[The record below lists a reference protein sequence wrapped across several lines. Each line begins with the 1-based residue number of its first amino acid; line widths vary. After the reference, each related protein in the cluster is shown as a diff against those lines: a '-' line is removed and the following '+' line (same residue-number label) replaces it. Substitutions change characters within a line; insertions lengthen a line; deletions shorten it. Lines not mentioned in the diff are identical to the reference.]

1 MSHSSTQPAPQAVQ
15 SVTTEDAAPSVTA
28 ERVVVRNYKT
38 PVVMAVMAAIALVFA
53 LTGVSAQS
61 AFDLSQASDKVQ
73 LAPLEFSSLPV
84 LWTLAVL
91 LVLGAAYAFASMR
104 RAGRVPGWLLA
115 AGAALLVASFL
126 VWLVAGSGSKH
137 LSLAGLYITAM
148 PIIVPIAFGSLSG
161 VLGER
166 AGVVNIA
173 IEGQLLAG
181 AFSAALFSSLTQN
194 PYAGVLAAAVAGGV
208 VAALLGLFAIRYQVN
223 QIIVGVVLNVLV
235 SGLTGFFFDALMRDE
250 GTAQFNTPKGLSAV
264 PIPLLSDI
272 PIIGPSFF
280 NQSLLGYALLVF
292 VALTWFALFKTRWG
306 LRVRAVGEH
315 PKAADTLGVNVN
327 GTRWR
332 NVMLG
337 GLVAGLG
344 GSYFT
349 LVATSAFSKEMTG
362 GLGFIALAAMIFG
375 RWNPIGAFFAAVLF
389 GVAGNLASIVSI
401 AKSPVDSAFL
411 DMLPYALTIIAVS
424 GLVGRSR
431 PPAASGEPYTK
442 G

>member
-1 MSHSSTQPAPQAVQ
+1 MSPLTPTPAQVQP
-15 SVTTEDAAPSVTA
+15 EA
-28 ERVVVRNYKT
+28 ERILVKNFKT
-38 PVVMAVMAAIALVFA
+38 PILVAVMAVIALVFA
-53 LTGVSAQS
+53 LTGTSAES
-61 AFDLSQASDKVQ
+61 AFDLSQSSDRIQ
-73 LAPLEFSSLPV
+73 LAPLTFQSMPV
-84 LWTLAVL
+84 LWTVGVL
-91 LVLGAAYAFASMR
+91 LVLLAAYAFVLVNKS
-104 RAGRVPGWLLA
+104 GRVPGWVLA
-115 AGAALLVASFL
+115 VGATLLLVSFL

-137 LSLAGLYITAM
+137 LSLAGLFITAM
-148 PIIVPIAFGSLSG
+148 PIIVPIAFGALSG

-181 AFSAALFSSLTQN
+181 AFSAALVASLTQN
-194 PYAGVLAAAVAGGV
+194 AYAGVLAAAVSGGV
-208 VAALLGLFAIRYQVN
+208 VAALLALFAIRYQVN

-235 SGLTGFFFDALMRDE
+235 SGLTGFFFDALMRED
-250 GTAQFNTPKGLSAV
+250 GTETFNTPKGLDAV
-264 PIPLLSDI
+264 PIPGLSDI
-272 PIIGPSFF
+272 PIIGPAMF
-280 NQSLLGYALLVF
+280 NQSLLGYALLAA
-292 VALTWFALFKTRWG
+292 VAVTWFALFKTRWG

-327 GTRWR
+327 RTRWN
-332 NVMLG
+332 NVLLG

-375 RWNPIGAFFAAVLF
+375 RYNPIGAFFAAVLF

-401 AKSPVDSAFL
+401 AKSPVDSSYLA
-411 DMLPYALTIIAVS
+411 MLPYALTILAVS
-424 GLVGRSR
+424 GLVGRTR
-431 PPAASGEPYTK
+431 PPAAGGIPYTK

>member
-1 MSHSSTQPAPQAVQ
+1 MSTST
-15 SVTTEDAAPSVTA
+15 VTTDAQAPA
-28 ERVVVRNYKT
+28 LAADRVLVKDRKT
-38 PVVMAVMAAIALVFA
+38 PILITVMAVISLLFA
-53 LTGVSAQS
+53 LTGKHAHS
-61 AFDLSQASDKVQ
+61 AFDLSQDSDRIK
-73 LAPLEFSSLPV
+73 LAPLEFESGPV
-84 LWTLAVL
+84 LWI
-91 LVLGAAYAFASMR
+91 LV
-104 RAGRVPGWLLA
+104 VLLA
-115 AGAALLVASFL
+115 ALAAFAFFRSNKTGSVQGWVVGLGAALLMASFL

-137 LSLAGLYITAM
+137 LSIAGLFVTAI
-148 PIIVPIAFGSLSG
+148 PIIVPIAFGALSG

-181 AFSAALFSSLTQN
+181 AFSAALVSSLTQN
-194 PYAGVLAAAVAGGV
+194 AYAGVLAAAVAGGV

-235 SGLTGFFFDALMRDE
+235 AGLTGFFFDSLMRE
-250 GTAQFNTPKGLSAV
+250 SGTAKFNTPKGLDAV

-272 PIIGPSFF
+272 PIIGPAFF
-280 NQSLLGYALLVF
+280 NQSLLGYALLVL
-292 VALTWFALFKTRWG
+292 VGVTWFALFKTRWG

-327 GTRWR
+327 GTRWK
-332 NVMLG
+332 NVLLG

-349 LVATSAFSKEMTG
+349 LVATSAFSKDMTG

-424 GLVGRSR
+424 GLVGRTR

>member
-1 MSHSSTQPAPQAVQ
+1 MSSQASTTQPVRQAAASAP
-15 SVTTEDAAPSVTA
+15 A
-28 ERVVVRNYKT
+28 ERVVVKNFKT
-38 PVVMAVMAAIALVFA
+38 PILLAVMAAVALFGFA
-53 LTGVSAQS
+53 LTGTDARS
-61 AFDLSQASDKVQ
+61 AFDLSQESDRIQ
-73 LAPLEFSSLPV
+73 LAPLTFQSLPV
-84 LWTLAVL
+84 LWA
-91 LVLGAAYAFASMR
+91 LGALLAALAGFAFWRMNST
-104 RAGRVPGWLLA
+104 GTVPGWVLAVGAFLL
-115 AGAALLVASFL
+115 LASFL
-126 VWLVAGSGSKH
+126 VWLVAGSGAKH
-137 LSLAGLYITAM
+137 LSLAGLFITAM

-181 AFSAALFSSLTQN
+181 AFSAALVSSLTQN
-194 PYAGVLAAAVAGGV
+194 AYAGVAAAAVSGGV
-208 VAALLGLFAIRYQVN
+208 VAALLALFAIRYQVN

-235 SGLTGFFFDALMRDE
+235 SGLTGFFFDALMRED
-250 GTAQFNTPKGLSAV
+250 GTAKYNTPKGLDAV
-264 PIPLLSDI
+264 PIPVLKDI
-272 PIIGPSFF
+272 PILGPTFF
-280 NQSLLGYALLVF
+280 NQSLLGYALLAA
-292 VALTWFALFKTRWG
+292 VAVTWFALFKTRWG

-327 GTRWR
+327 RTRWR
-332 NVMLG
+332 NVLLG

-375 RWNPIGAFFAAVLF
+375 RWNPVGAFFAAVLF

-401 AKSPVDSAFL
+401 AKSPVDSSYLA
-411 DMLPYALTIIAVS
+411 MLPYALTILAVS
-424 GLVGRSR
+424 GLVGRTR